1 MEEITMLKVLD
12 TIEWLIVRNRTVE
25 AKRLVKQELDNLKD
39 ITQNKCKLL
48 KVNKGYCRVCK
59 NINCKLNENK

>member
-1 MEEITMLKVLD
+1 MEDTTMLELLD
-12 TIEWLIVRNRTVE
+12 TIEWLVVGNRIVE
-25 AKRLVKQELDNLKD
+25 AKSLVKQELDNLKD

>member
-1 MEEITMLKVLD
+1 MEDTTMLELLD
-12 TIEWLIVRNRTVE
+12 TIEWLVVGNRIVE